1 MKIESTGPGPRMDA
15 GFFVGHK
22 RRMDMQMMAGY
33 SHQRCSMIHLHPAC
47 RYPFTFYG
55 SCCIIFKSAELN
67 AGRRRMKKWNS

>member
-15 GFFVGHK
+15 GFFVGHE
-22 RRMDMQMMAGY
+22 RRIFMQRY
-33 SHQRCSMIHLHPAC
+33 PAC